1 MRFEWDPNKAALN
14 EEKHGVRFVE
24 ASTVFDDAK
33 AMIIYDPDHS
43 MVERREIIIG
53 TSDSHRILFI
63 SFTQR
68 LEVIRLIS
76 ARQADKGERKLYE
89 NNQTAFN

>member
-14 EEKHGVRFVE
+14 EEKHSVTFVE
-24 ASTVFDDAK
+24 ASTVFEDEK

-53 TSDSHRILFI
+53 TSDSLRVLFI

-68 LEVIRLIS
+68 IEAIRLIS

-89 NNQTAFN
+89 INQTAFN